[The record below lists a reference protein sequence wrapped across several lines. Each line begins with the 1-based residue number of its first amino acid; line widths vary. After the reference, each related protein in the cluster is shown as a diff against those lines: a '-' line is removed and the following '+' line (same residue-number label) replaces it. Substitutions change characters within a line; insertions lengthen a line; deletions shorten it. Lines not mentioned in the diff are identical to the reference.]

1 MNSNGEN
8 QRRTVTDMIIM
19 AAIRKHGPEA
29 TTSEIADEIGLS
41 PQLTRYRLSRLEL
54 QGELESEIREKNDLW
69 RKI

>member
-19 AAIRKHGPEA
+19 AAIRKHGPGA
-29 TTSEIADEIGLS
+29 TTSEIADEIGLP
-41 PQLTRYRLSRLEL
+41 PQLTRYRLGRLEL
-54 QGELESEIREKNDLW
+54 QGELESEAREKNDLW